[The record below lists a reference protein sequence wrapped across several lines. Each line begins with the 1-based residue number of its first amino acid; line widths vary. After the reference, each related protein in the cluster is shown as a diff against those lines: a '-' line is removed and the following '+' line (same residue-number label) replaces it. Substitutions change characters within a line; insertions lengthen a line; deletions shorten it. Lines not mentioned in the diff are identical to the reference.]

1 MDAQL
6 LEYIRLTRLKVI
18 EGDVVTAVALATTCF
33 NALKALEGLSKPWTK
48 VLKYSK
54 LVIRAK
60 KQSTI
65 DILLE
70 AVDNALYASF
80 NQALSPI
87 NEVDPKY
94 LAREEEY
101 LNRVENPKI
110 LRKEANLLSNF
121 STATTTVTI
130 IESSTDYGDREDVF
144 KQRINNPGA
153 FRRSS

>member
-1 MDAQL
+1 MEAQL
-6 LEYIRLTRLKVI
+6 LEYIRLNRLKVTDTDR
-18 EGDVVTAVALATTCF
+18 ESSATLATICF
-33 NALKALEGLSKPWTK
+33 NSLHTLEDLSNPWNK

-70 AVDNALYASF
+70 AIDAALYSSF
-80 NQALSPI
+80 NEALAPI
-87 NEVDPKY
+87 NDVEPEY
-94 LAREEEY
+94 LAREEVY

-130 IESSTDYGDREDVF
+130 IESSTDYGDREDAF
-144 KQRINNPGA
+144 KQRISNPGA

>member
-6 LEYIRLTRLKVI
+6 LEYIRLTRLKVMEQDI
-18 EGDVVTAVALATTCF
+18 VTAVALATACF
-33 NALKALEGLSKPWTK
+33 NTLKALEDLSKPWTK

-65 DILLE
+65 DMLLE
-70 AVDNALYASF
+70 SVDNALYASF

-87 NEVDPKY
+87 NDVDPKY
-94 LAREEEY
+94 LTREEEY

-121 STATTTVTI
+121 STTTSTVTI
-130 IESSTDYGDREDVF
+130 IESSTDYGNREDVF
-144 KQRINNPGA
+144 KQRISNPGA
-153 FRRSS
+153 FRRGS